1 MSRVTVA
8 IVATGLFALLVGDR
22 QAAVH
27 AQAGTQY
34 VVGVSGMT

>member
-1 MSRVTVA
+1 MSRATAAV
-8 IVATGLFALLVGDR
+8 VATGLLALLVGYGTGIAR
-22 QAAVH
+22 